1 MNGIPLLS
9 LILWL
14 PAVGALLLL
23 VPMSA
28 TTAKRFAFGWS
39 FLVFLIS
46 LALIPGLGS
55 FDPSKSGLQLVE
67 RAGWIPTFGIQYY
80 LGIDGI
86 SLWLVLLTTFLTPIT
101 ILSTFD
107 SVHTR
112 ARSFEAFMLL
122 LETGMLGVFLA
133 QDLFLFYIFWEFT
146 LVPMYFMIGIWGGP
160 RRIYATVK
168 FFLYTFTGSVFM
180 LLAIIVLGVVYG
192 RTTGGSVNF

>member
-14 PAVGALLLL
+14 PAVGALLLIAPL
-23 VPMSA
+23 SA
-28 TTAKRFAFGWS
+28 TTAKWVAFGWS
-39 FLVFLIS
+39 LLVFLIS
-46 LALIPGLGS
+46 LALIPGLGA
-55 FDPSKSGLQLVE
+55 FDPRNAGLQLVE
-67 RAGWIPTFGIQYY
+67 RARWIPSFGVQYY

-112 ARSFEAFMLL
+112 ERSFEAFMLL
-122 LETGMLGVFLA
+122 LETGMLGVFLT
-133 QDLFLFYIFWEFT
+133 QDLILFYIFWEFT
-146 LVPMYFMIGIWGGP
+146 LVPMYFLIGIWGGP

-168 FFLYTFTGSVFM
+168 FFLYTFTGSLLM
-180 LLAIIVLGVVYG
+180 LLAIIGLYVFYG
-192 RTTGGSVNF
+192 RLKLFLP